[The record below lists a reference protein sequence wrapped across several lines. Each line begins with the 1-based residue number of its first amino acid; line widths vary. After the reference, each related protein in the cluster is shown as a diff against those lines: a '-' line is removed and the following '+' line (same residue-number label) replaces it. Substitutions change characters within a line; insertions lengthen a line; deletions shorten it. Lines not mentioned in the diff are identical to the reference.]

1 MTEAGGEGQPAG
13 TASTGPGTRPG
24 TPPVFV
30 SYASQDAAVVNL
42 VVEALERQGLKCWV
56 APRDVI
62 AGEFY
67 GDAIV
72 RAIDA
77 AQVLVLLLSKSSA
90 ASPHILRE
98 VERASSK
105 SHPVISLRIDRAPLP
120 AGLEY
125 FLNTSQWLDASD
137 GELDRAFPKLGD
149 AVRNA
154 LTGIVASS
162 TPSTS
167 ADARAPHKSAPRLG
181 TTRQRAFAVVAAV
194 IVAALAF
201 VTVDKFW
208 LSKHV
213 ATEHPA
219 STAASNALNATV
231 APAAISDKSVAVL
244 PFLDMSEKRDQEY
257 FSDGLSEELID
268 MLTKIPDL
276 RVPARTSS
284 FYFKG
289 KSEDIPTIAKRLM
302 VANVLEGS
310 VRKSGNH
317 LRVTAQLVRADNGY
331 HLWSETYDRQ
341 LDDIFKVQDEIA
353 TAVVG
358 ALKLKLFAEPT
369 AADRQTTIP
378 EAYNQ
383 YLIGRHLL
391 SGSDWAVDRS
401 AAEAFKRAVDLD
413 PKYAPAWAGLAEAT
427 YNASQVAASVPEYTA
442 MGQEA
447 LAAADKAIALRPDLA
462 DGYIARGFVRAWI
475 QFDFQGAGQDLRR
488 ALALEPENPHVL
500 STYANSVLMPNGRL
514 DESVSTVEH
523 ALRVDPLNADTW
535 RRLGVEQ
542 YFRGDY
548 HAAREALQRALE
560 INPQQSN
567 TAAFLG
573 FTFLVA
579 GDPASALP
587 LSQRATIE
595 LFRQQGAALAEH
607 DLGHATVAQH
617 RLDEM
622 IAKDADGGAYQ
633 IAEVFAWWGDN
644 DKAIQ
649 WLERAYVQHDGGL
662 AGVKV
667 DPLLKRLRLDPR
679 YKTILRKMNLPE

>member
-1 MTEAGGEGQPAG
+1 MAEAAGEGQPTG
-13 TASTGPGTRPG
+13 TASTEPGARPS

-30 SYASQDAAVVNL
+30 SYASQDAAVVNP
-42 VVEALERQGLKCWV
+42 VVEALERQGLKCWI

-77 AQVLVLLLSKSSA
+77 AQVLVLLLSKSAA

-105 SHPVISLRIDRAPLP
+105 FHPVISLRIDRAPLP

-137 GELDRAFPKLGD
+137 GEPSRAFPKLVD

-154 LTGIVASS
+154 LTGAVASS

-167 ADARAPHKSAPRLG
+167 ADASALPKPAPRSR
-181 TTRQRAFAVVAAV
+181 TRHRATAVAAAV

-201 VTVDKFW
+201 VAVDKFW

-213 ATEHPA
+213 AAEQPATTAA
-219 STAASNALNATV
+219 STALNTTPAAT
-231 APAAISDKSVAVL
+231 AISDKSVAVL
-244 PFLDMSEKRDQEY
+244 PFLDMSEKKDQEY

-268 MLTKIPDL
+268 MLTKVPDL

-310 VRKSGNH
+310 VRKSGDH

-358 ALKLKLFAEPT
+358 ALKLKLLAEPT
-369 AADRQTTIP
+369 ASDRHTTIP
-378 EAYNQ
+378 EAHNQ

-391 SGSDWAVDRS
+391 SGSNWAVDRS
-401 AAEAFKRAVDLD
+401 AAEAFKRAVELD

-427 YNASQVAASVPEYTA
+427 YNASQVAASIPEYNA

-447 LAAADKAIALRPDLA
+447 LTAADKAIALRPDLP
-462 DGYIARGFVRAWI
+462 DGYVARGFVRAWN
-475 QFDFQGAGQDLRR
+475 QFDFQGADQDLRR
-488 ALALEPENPHVL
+488 ALALEPENPDVL
-500 STYANSVLMPNGRL
+500 SMYASSVLMPSGRL
-514 DESVSTVEH
+514 DEAVAAAQK
-523 ALRVDPLNADTW
+523 ALKVDPLNADTW
-535 RRLGVEQ
+535 RRLGVDQ

-573 FTFLVA
+573 FTFLVT

-607 DLGHATVAQH
+607 DLGHATVAQQSLH
-617 RLDEM
+617 EM

-633 IAEVFAWWGDN
+633 IAEVFAWWGDK
-644 DKAIQ
+644 DKGIE

-667 DPLLKRLRLDPR
+667 DPLLRRLRPDPR
-679 YKTILRKMNLPE
+679 YQAFLRKMNLPE

>member
-1 MTEAGGEGQPAG
+1 MTEAGGEGQPTG
-13 TASTGPGTRPG
+13 TASTEPGARHG

-30 SYASQDAAVVNL
+30 SYASQDAAVVNH

-77 AQVLVLLLSKSSA
+77 AHVLVLLLSKSAA

-105 SHPVISLRIDRAPLP
+105 FHPVISLRIDRAPLP

-149 AVRNA
+149 AVRNS
-154 LTGIVASS
+154 LTGTVASS

-167 ADARAPHKSAPRLG
+167 ADARTSLKPALRFR
-181 TTRQRAFAVVAAV
+181 TRHRAIAAAAAV
-194 IVAALAF
+194 IVVALAS
-201 VTVDKFW
+201 VTVDKLW

-213 ATEHPA
+213 ATEQPA
-219 STAASNALNATV
+219 PTPASNALDTQV

-244 PFLDMSEKRDQEY
+244 PFLDMSEKKDQEY

-369 AADRQTTIP
+369 ASDRQTTVP

-391 SGSDWAVDRS
+391 SGSNWTVDRS
-401 AAEAFKRAVDLD
+401 AAEAFKRAVGLD

-427 YNASQVAASVPEYTA
+427 YNASQVSASIPEYIA

-447 LAAADKAIALRPDLA
+447 LTAADKAIALRPDLA
-462 DGYIARGFVRAWI
+462 DGYVARGFVRAWG
-475 QFDFQGAGQDLRR
+475 QFDFQGAGEDLRR

-500 STYANSVLMPNGRL
+500 STYASSVLQPNGRL
-514 DESVSTVEH
+514 DESVSVVEH
-523 ALRVDPLNADTW
+523 ALKVDPLNADTW
-535 RRLGVEQ
+535 RRLGVDQ

-548 HAAREALQRALE
+548 RAAREALERALE

-567 TAAFLG
+567 TATFLS

-587 LSQRATIE
+587 LSQRATME
-595 LFRQQGAALAEH
+595 LFREQGAALAEH
-607 DLGHATVAQH
+607 DLGHALVAQH
-617 RLDEM
+617 LLDEM
-622 IAKDADGGAYQ
+622 ISKDADGGAYQ

-649 WLERAYVQHDGGL
+649 WLERAYMQHDGGL

-679 YKTILRKMNLPE
+679 YKAFLRKMHLPE